1 MSESID
7 KQILN
12 NIKTHYSGLIKE
24 EATNIGADMFSKS
37 VFSKIDT
44 DGSNELSASEIS
56 SANMDT
62 IIINSYNE
70 LPGAWEKD
78 NIQTIFEAN
87 YTRGLANVDANSD
100 LSVSEQIINNN
111 IKEVVQ
117 QILEYA
123 ENHPENEQL

>member
-1 MSESID
+1 
-7 KQILN
+7 
-12 NIKTHYSGLIKE
+12 
-24 EATNIGADMFSKS
+24 
-37 VFSKIDT
+37 
-44 DGSNELSASEIS
+44 
-56 SANMDT
+56 MDT

-78 NIQTIFEAN
+78 NIQTIFGAN